1 MAKKLFKRGVSIDI
15 VVEDTEL
22 TREEVEEIKA
32 DLDESQ

>member
-1 MAKKLFKRGVSIDI
+1 MLKRGLSIDI

-32 DLDESQ
+32 TMDEEKF